1 MNLDPKFLGRRA
13 KRTILVMLDMLVL
26 LASWSVYFFQDFN
39 FDKTSFNLSSNS
51 VSNSIY
57 ATLFSVLVMFLLRV
71 YHLIL
76 RHNQQGI
83 FFSVGLSG
91 LFSSCVIFTLLKS
104 QEKQIDEANFFLIQ
118 IVAVALLIS
127 YRFVIVRLVA
137 NYDLQGQKALIYG
150 AGGSGRGIAAWFS
163 SHSDWNVA
171 GFIDDDKDKIGSF
184 IQGVPVY
191 SSSRVLDLV
200 SKYKIDVIV
209 LAINNMSAERR
220 NGIISHLKKFRIK
233 LIVAPSL
240 EAMVLNTSSELNQ
253 VKYQIKDLLGRNEVV
268 ENKKLLV
275 DAIFGKTI
283 LVTGAGGS
291 IASTLILEILEYQ
304 PKKIILIDN
313 SEHSLFQIDLKL
325 QALSKKQGS
334 STLVEVRLAD
344 ITRKNQ
350 IEDLFSSGQIDLL
363 FHAAAYK
370 HVDLVERNLLTGLYN
385 NMIGCKNIVELSVK
399 HRVKKFVCI
408 STDKAVHPSN
418 AMGASKRFCELLC
431 LSFNAPDQ
439 LTKFSVVRFGNVA
452 GSSGSVIPIFIS
464 QIEAGGP
471 VTVTHPDATRY
482 MMLITE
488 AVKLVI
494 KATILKTEGSGITV
508 LDMGKPRKI
517 LNIAKELIDIHGKQF
532 TYDEEEAANSNGET
546 IQIIFSGLKEGEKLH
561 EKLSYSPKMKKT
573 DIEKILWEPQFQA
586 SPKLML
592 SMVNRLEKACLHGD
606 AAAAKKLVMTE
617 LKNLEKR
624 IDQKLKR
631 KNGQSP
637 ASLERHS
644 P

>member
-418 AMGASKRFCELLC
+418 AMGASKRCCELLC